1 VLGDGARPFDH
12 LGEDP
17 VGTGPAS
24 MVVAP
29 GGTTSLVTARAPAL
43 EDESALIWRSTFNH
57 CLRIVLDCAAVSF
70 PAPTGPDLIAVE
82 MQGHE
87 GRSRSVAWLGLAGL
101 LATSLLICVSAT
113 RSELLLP
120 STLRPLPGWLA
131 GPLDGAGASLGLA
144 GLIVTFIVLFISYWV
159 AANTAQRLSPR
170 IVLGAILALH
180 AMVLFAPP
188 LFSSDIFS
196 YAAYARIG
204 AVYGAN
210 PYLHG
215 PSAFPLEALHPLIG
229 GQWVGTP
236 TVYGPLF
243 TALSYLLVPFG
254 IAGDVLA
261 YKVVAAA
268 SSLTLTLLIWR
279 AARLRGLDAIKAA
292 ALVGLNPVI
301 VLFGVGGGR
310 NDLLM
315 LAILVAG
322 LYVLLRQRERSSGAL
337 MVAATAVKLT
347 AGLLLPFALAADRT
361 SLRKAAPRRGLLLG
375 AAAAMVA
382 ILVLGYAFFGS
393 GPLQMLGTLQGI
405 QSEGGAHSFV
415 GFLASAVGVP
425 GLIAPAGTALS
436 VVFVLVLG
444 WLLHRVWIGE
454 LDWIAGAGWATVCL
468 LLTTGFL
475 VPWYVAWLLPLA
487 ALSGDR
493 RLIAAA
499 ILLTGVGL
507 TTL

>member
-1 VLGDGARPFDH
+1 M
-12 LGEDP
+12 
-17 VGTGPAS
+17 S
-24 MVVAP
+24 
-29 GGTTSLVTARAPAL
+29 
-43 EDESALIWRSTFNH
+43 IST
-57 CLRIVLDCAAVSF
+57 R
-70 PAPTGPDLIAVE
+70 
-82 MQGHE
+82 
-87 GRSRSVAWLGLAGL
+87 RRSVAWLGLGGL
-101 LATSLLICVSAT
+101 LAASLLICISAT

-120 STLRPLPGWLA
+120 RTLRPLPAWLA
-131 GPLDGAGASLGLA
+131 GPLAGVGADLDLA
-144 GLIVTFIVLFISYWV
+144 ALIGIFVVLFVSYWV
-159 AANTAQRLSPR
+159 AAQTAERLSPR
-170 IVLGAILALH
+170 VVVGAILALH
-180 AMVLFAPP
+180 AMVLFGPP
-188 LFSSDIFS
+188 LFSSDVFS

-204 AVYGAN
+204 TIYGSN

-215 PSAFPLEALHPLIG
+215 PNAFPLETLHPLIG
-229 GQWVGTP
+229 VQWVGTP

-268 SSLTLTLLIWR
+268 SSLVLTLLIWR
-279 AARLRGLDAIKAA
+279 AARLRGLDATKAA

-301 VLFGVGGGR
+301 VLFGVGGGH

-315 LAILVAG
+315 LALLVAG
-322 LYVLLRQRERSSGAL
+322 LYVLLLQRERSSGAL

-347 AGLLLPFALAADRT
+347 GGLLLPFALAADRGP
-361 SLRKAAPRRGLLLG
+361 LRKAAARRGLLLG
-375 AAAAMVA
+375 AAAA
-382 ILVLGYAFFGS
+382 LVGIVVLAYAFFGS
-393 GPLQMLGTLQGI
+393 GPVQMLATLQGI
-405 QSEGGAHSFV
+405 QSEGGAHSVV
-415 GFLASAVGVP
+415 GFLASAIGVP

-436 VVFVLVLG
+436 VVFAVVLI
-444 WLLHRVWIGE
+444 WLLHRVWTGR

-493 RLIAAA
+493 RLFAAS